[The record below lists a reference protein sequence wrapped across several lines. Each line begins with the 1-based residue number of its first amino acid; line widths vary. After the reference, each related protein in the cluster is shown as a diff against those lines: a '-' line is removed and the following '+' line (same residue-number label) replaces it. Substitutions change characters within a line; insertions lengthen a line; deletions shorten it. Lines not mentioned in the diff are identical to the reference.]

1 MGFLGKKRLVYCFSS
16 SLYLSLI
23 KPQIIYSCLNLLF
36 VWLDVAGFP
45 GGSVVKNPPAIAGDM
60 SSNPESGRSLGEG
73 NGNTVQ
79 YSCLGTEEPGGLY
92 SPSVQFSQSLSR
104 VRLFATPWTAAYQ
117 ASLSVHHQHPE
128 LTQTHV
134 HQVGNAIQPSPPP
147 LSPSPPAFNLSQH

>member
-45 GGSVVKNPPAIAGDM
+45 GGSVVKNPPAITRDM

-73 NGNTVQ
+73 NGNTFQ
-79 YSCLGTEEPGGLY
+79 YSWLGTEEPGGL
-92 SPSVQFSQSLSR
+92 
-104 VRLFATPWTAAYQ
+104 
-117 ASLSVHHQHPE
+117 
-128 LTQTHV
+128 
-134 HQVGNAIQPSPPP
+134 
-147 LSPSPPAFNLSQH
+147 